1 MIISHKHKF
10 IFIKTFKVSG
20 TSMEIALSNYLGNQ
34 DIITPINLEEEIL
47 RYKKT
52 GIFPKNYSSNKKE
65 EKRYNRY
72 IKSLAK
78 KRLSKRVLNNLEKKK
93 EKRFKKMIFYNHISG
108 LKIKKLIDK
117 KIWSSYFKFT
127 IERNPYDKVISF
139 MFFANRF
146 KKVENL
152 EKETNKTI
160 ELKKY
165 LNYPLYTDNSN
176 KIIVDYIINYNSLKK
191 DIKYVEK
198 KINLNI
204 SKFYLKTKNY
214 TRKDRRHFSKLLNL
228 NQMMKIYKDAK
239 VEFNLMN
246 YKKKNKTKINYI

>member
-20 TSMEIALSNYLGNQ
+20 TSMEIALSNYLGKQ

-52 GIFPKNYSSNKKE
+52 GIFPRNYSSNQKE

-72 IKSLAK
+72 IKLLAK
-78 KRLSKRVLNNLEKKK
+78 KKLSKKVLNNLEKKK
-93 EKRFKKMIFYNHISG
+93 EKRFKKMIFFNHISG

-146 KKVENL
+146 KKVDNL

-165 LNYPLYTDNSN
+165 LNYPLYMDNNN

-214 TRKDRRHFSKLLNL
+214 TRKDKRHFSKLLNL
-228 NQMMKIYKDAK
+228 KQMKKINKDAK
-239 VEFNLMN
+239 FEFNLMN
-246 YKKKNKTKINYI
+246 YKKK

>member
-20 TSMEIALSNYLGNQ
+20 TSMEIALSNYLGKQ

-52 GIFPKNYSSNKKE
+52 GIFPRNYSSNQKE

-72 IKSLAK
+72 IKLLAK
-78 KRLSKRVLNNLEKKK
+78 KKLSKKVLNNLEKKK
-93 EKRFKKMIFYNHISG
+93 EKRFKKIIFFNHISG

-146 KKVENL
+146 KKVDNL

-165 LNYPLYTDNSN
+165 LNYPLYMDNNN

-214 TRKDRRHFSKLLNL
+214 TRKDKRHFSKLLNL
-228 NQMMKIYKDAK
+228 KQMKKINKDAK

-246 YKKKNKTKINYI
+246 YKKK

>member
-1 MIISHKHKF
+1 
-10 IFIKTFKVSG
+10 
-20 TSMEIALSNYLGNQ
+20 
-34 DIITPINLEEEIL
+34 
-47 RYKKT
+47 
-52 GIFPKNYSSNKKE
+52 
-65 EKRYNRY
+65 
-72 IKSLAK
+72 
-78 KRLSKRVLNNLEKKK
+78 
-93 EKRFKKMIFYNHISG
+93 MIFFNHISG

-146 KKVENL
+146 KKVDNL

-165 LNYPLYTDNSN
+165 LNYPLYMDNNN

-214 TRKDRRHFSKLLNL
+214 TRKDKRHFSKLLNL
-228 NQMMKIYKDAK
+228 KQMKKINKDAK
-239 VEFNLMN
+239 FEFNLMN
-246 YKKKNKTKINYI
+246 YKKK

>member
-20 TSMEIALSNYLGNQ
+20 TSMEIALSNYLGKQ
-34 DIITPINLEEEIL
+34 DIITPINLEDEIL

-65 EKRYNRY
+65 EKRYDRY
-72 IKSLAK
+72 IKRLAEK
-78 KRLSKRVLNNLEKKK
+78 KLSKKVLDNLEKKK
-93 EKRFKKMIFYNHISG
+93 EKRFKKMIFFNHISG
-108 LKIKKLIDK
+108 LKIKNLIDK
-117 KIWSSYFKFT
+117 KIWSNYFKFT

-146 KKVENL
+146 KKVDNL

-160 ELKKY
+160 KLKKY
-165 LNYPLYTDNSN
+165 LNYPLYTDNN
-176 KIIVDYIINYNSLKK
+176 RKNIVDYIINYDSLNR

-214 TRKDRRHFSKLLNL
+214 TRKDKRHYSKLLNSE
-228 NQMMKIYKDAK
+228 QMKKIYNDAR

-246 YKKKNKTKINYI
+246 YKKKYEKKIRN